1 MTSGLRHTRW
11 WRTGSAWLTLA
22 LLAGCA
28 SKGPAPVTEPAT
40 SIEPP
45 MVTAAPP
52 PPDVSWLLFLQQHRA
67 AADMSE
73 QRGQWSQALWH
84 LDVLLALAPAD
95 AELLRRRSQAEQA
108 ALAGAAE
115 RQQRARQARARGDHE
130 GATRL
135 YLELLS
141 LAPGDAEAADALRAL
156 ERERVKRQHL
166 GQLSRNTLTR
176 RMGTELAMPTS
187 NLPSA
192 GSGGTDRNE
201 LEHASLLAS
210 QGELEGAIAV
220 LKPLTNAR
228 RPDPAVRRL
237 LADLY
242 VRQADSLPPTR
253 RDAAIAALERAVQAD
268 PTHERAVARLKEMN
282 ADTPA
287 PGTKAIPAKPSR
299 PAAR

>member
-1 MTSGLRHTRW
+1 MISNFPWHACWRRSGT
-11 WRTGSAWLTLA
+11 AWLVLV

-28 SKGPAPVTEPAT
+28 SKAPAPATEAAPK
-40 SIEPP
+40 SEPP
-45 MVTAAPP
+45 ASAAPP
-52 PPDVSWLLFLQQHRA
+52 PPDAVLPAFQQQHHA
-67 AADMSE
+67 AADAAE
-73 QRGQWSQALWH
+73 QRGQWAQVFWH
-84 LDVLLALAPAD
+84 LDVLLALAPSD
-95 AELLRRRSQAEQA
+95 TELQRRRAQAEQA
-108 ALAGAAE
+108 AQAAAAE

-130 GATRL
+130 TATRL

-141 LAPGDAEAADALRAL
+141 LVPGDADAADALRAL

-176 RMGTELAMPTS
+176 RMGAEPTMPVS
-187 NLPSA
+187 NTPALGTG
-192 GSGGTDRNE
+192 GSDRNE

-210 QGELEGAIAV
+210 QGELDGAIAV
-220 LKPLTNAR
+220 LKPLINVR

-268 PTHERAVARLKEMN
+268 PTHPRAAVRLRELI
-282 ADTPA
+282 ADASA